1 MKTKNILSLL
11 ALGAA
16 MTIFA
21 ACSEDNE
28 PYVDPDKVIESEVVD
43 PGVAEE
49 VTEVDNGTEGTS
61 LSYESWIVVHQVF
74 ADGSTSKPQDGTRA
88 TRSSSDGNKISVLL
102 SNTIADVSSTLE
114 VSDFT
119 LNEEGLPGVDYRE
132 LGSKCHATQPFVTVV
147 DSAMVYTVDRGAF
160 AVEFVLPY
168 QVAVYD
174 DGITKVVMPY
184 HKYSELKDKDGSLSD
199 MENAA
204 ANGKTYQR
212 KLYKH
217 EISVAFNGK
226 EYTVNAEIVLMREL
240 REDYLVSQ
248 KVVDSGVELVS
259 YDANA
264 KTGVSKSWIKLEE
277 TWSVSGMKTV
287 TKEVL
292 LNNSASENGYKNF
305 LLETMIKPS
314 FASLVTGSVTESESV
329 EESRT
334 EGDVTITKHNRSYFL
349 PVKDESGE
357 SDGFSFGV
365 VYETAVYSK
374 DGFTYEM
381 PSLRYSAAD
390 ISMTLGKDW
399 YTRDDGREVMDVVFN
414 ASVTFDKAVYNY
426 SGTGQVVYLSKN

>member
-11 ALGAA
+11 ALSA
-16 MTIFA
+16 MMTVFA
-21 ACSEDNE
+21 ACSEDE

-49 VTEVDNGTEGTS
+49 VTEVNNGTEGTS

-74 ADGSTSKPQDGTRA
+74 ADGSTSKPQNGTRA

-102 SNTIADVSSTLE
+102 SNTIANVSLTLE

-132 LGSKCHATQPFVTVV
+132 LGSKRHATQPFVTVV
-147 DSAMVYTVDRGAF
+147 DSAMVYTVDRGTF

-184 HKYSELKDKDGSLSD
+184 HKYSELKDKGGSLSD
-199 MENAA
+199 MENAGI
-204 ANGKTYQR
+204 NGKNYQR

-226 EYTVNAEIVLMREL
+226 EYTVNAEIVLIREL

-259 YDANA
+259 YDTDA

-277 TWSVSGMKTV
+277 TWSESGVKTV
-287 TKEVL
+287 TKEIL
-292 LNNSASENGYKNF
+292 LNNGPSDKSYRGF
-305 LLETMIKPS
+305 SIETVNKVS
-314 FASLVTGSVTESESV
+314 FASLTVGEVSVSETL
-329 EESRT
+329 EE
-334 EGDVTITKHNRSYFL
+334 TKTDGGMRVSQYNRLYCL
-349 PVKDESGE
+349 PVKCESGE
-357 SDGFSFGV
+357 SGTYFLGV

-374 DGFTYEM
+374 DGFEYEM
-381 PSLRYSAAD
+381 PSLKYSDAD
-390 ISMTLGKDW
+390 IRMTLAKDW

-414 ASVTFDKAVYNY
+414 TSVSFDKAVYSY
-426 SGTGQVVYLSKN
+426 SGNGQVVYLNRK